1 VRYSVGRSRRARLS
15 SPRAGMPRSQR
26 RPRGC
31 ARSEKVSRTTLPMYC
46 SSVSANAI
54 CCLFGTLRGECR
66 KVSLRPTTLGGL
78 AVQRLLEYAPLF
90 RHARANRHSKG
101 PSRLRAALPPT
112 MAAPFLVDSILFTAP
127 AVSDLQLPAK
137 HYTPSSGPRTGYT
150 LLLAHASGM
159 HKEQWEPALH
169 VLLAHPR
176 VRDAWALEWPSHGAG
191 ASVNAAA
198 LNARGVSMC
207 ASTRAQH
214 GAVVEM

>member
-1 VRYSVGRSRRARLS
+1 
-15 SPRAGMPRSQR
+15 
-26 RPRGC
+26 
-31 ARSEKVSRTTLPMYC
+31 
-46 SSVSANAI
+46 
-54 CCLFGTLRGECR
+54 
-66 KVSLRPTTLGGL
+66 
-78 AVQRLLEYAPLF
+78 
-90 RHARANRHSKG
+90 
-101 PSRLRAALPPT
+101 